1 VKNLLEEDLDSFG
14 QEGLRLPISV
24 ASSKIAEFEMHGAL
38 EMDWMEKYQ
47 IIQDFDPSDPNRI
60 RRGPVPLQQKQMI
73 LSVQIVQRMIQH
85 LVGMNPKLA
94 IGLIQIVGL

>member
-1 VKNLLEEDLDSFG
+1 MKNLLEEDLDSFG
-14 QEGLRLPISV
+14 QEGLRLPIFV
-24 ASSKIAEFEMHGAL
+24 ASSKIAEFEMHEAL

-60 RRGPVPLQQKQMI
+60 RRVPVPLQQMQMI
-73 LSVQIVQRMIQH
+73 LSVQIVQTMIQH
-85 LVGMNPKLA
+85 LVGMNPRLE